1 MFRLTD
7 KDVQYFSNEDVWRCG
22 PMLQFELVFE
32 DGYDTQKID
41 SEIRRIPNFLFW
53 SETAHSNVYH
63 SIFFLSEEST
73 VGTRNCMFDR
83 NLGIRRAIF
92 EIGIRPYQY
101 ERLIGA
107 KPDEEHSHECSV
119 KLKKLIDAFAE
130 ISVLIASKYPLI
142 FSYVNTEVDPS
153 KYAGD
158 KNFYLSTEISKNL
171 GLEGSDIQTNDGGSK
186 FISFSD
192 IQKRLETEKQ
202 ILIQASR
209 E

>member
-7 KDVQYFSNEDVWRCG
+7 KDIQYFSNEDVWRCG

-32 DGYDTQKID
+32 DGFDPQKID
-41 SEIRRIPNFLFW
+41 
-53 SETAHSNVYH
+53 
-63 SIFFLSEEST
+63 ST
-73 VGTRNCMFDR
+73 VGTRNCMFHR

-130 ISVLIASKYPLI
+130 ISVLIASKYRLI

-153 KYAGD
+153 KYVGD

-202 ILIQASR
+202 ILRQASS